1 MKGTVVS
8 TWLNTAKKIWGGDVT
23 AAAMRYAGWETDKIF
38 LPTEDVD
45 DAQPRQVVKYLAEHT
60 HQSEDEVW
68 LAIGRDNIR
77 TFAQVYP
84 AFFRQ
89 ENLYSFLRSMYD
101 VHVVMTQRIPG
112 AKPPELLV
120 EQLNERQAVL
130 SYRSQRG
137 MFGYLRGLLAGA
149 AEYFHEEI
157 ATDIIAAT
165 DDSMRIKITFP
176 QPIAS
181 TRRYTANN
189 VLSFGVLRSLPAK
202 IGTAT
207 LVVGLIVAAAGGAS
221 WPALV
226 TAVLA
231 GIAAGGAAALLL
243 RPLAYVRQELAD
255 LTDHKYF
262 TERHVATR
270 DVFEELSRSFLDYKK
285 VVRSDFTGFKG
296 VTDEMAKFAADLSA
310 LADKMRATS
319 EEISGVV
326 NDVAVAATNQAQ
338 DTSSAVEI
346 LSGNITAL
354 KEVAKEQG
362 DNKQRLEAAVQ
373 AINDGFAGVAQS
385 SHHLDAILEKFR
397 GVKDAAAHLAEQ
409 TQKINDITG
418 MVASIAEQTNL
429 LALNASIE
437 AARAGEHG
445 RGFTVVAEEVRRLS
459 EESKTHSDGITRDLQ
474 VLMDIISGVVK
485 LIEEQYDVL
494 AAESRQLQA
503 VVDGNR
509 TQVANVASVAETI
522 VAMINRLDHELGDLN
537 TVYGKI
543 ESLAAISQENSAA
556 SQEVSASVSMYN
568 DKLQDMMQKIAA
580 FKTVLQNFGS
590 DLDKWRT

>member
-8 TWLNTAKKIWGGDVT
+8 TWLNTAKKIWGEELT
-23 AAAMRYAGWETDKIF
+23 AAAMRYAGWEPDKIF

-45 DAQPRQVVKYLAEHT
+45 DDKPRRLAVYLAEHT
-60 HQSEDEVW
+60 KQSQDEVW

-101 VHVVMTQRIPG
+101 VHVVMTKRIPG

-120 EQLNERQAVL
+120 EPLNERQAVL

-137 MFGYLRGLLAGA
+137 MFGYLKGLLVGA
-149 AEYFHEEI
+149 AEYFGEDI

-176 QPIAS
+176 QPIAN
-181 TRRYTANN
+181 TRHYGANKI
-189 VLSFGVLRSLPAK
+189 LSYGVLRSLPAK
-202 IGTAT
+202 IGVST
-207 LVVGLIVAAAGGAS
+207 LLVGLAVAAAGGAAAA
-221 WPALV
+221 ALL

-231 GIAAGGAAALLL
+231 GVAGWGAAALLL
-243 RPLAYVRQELAD
+243 RPLDYVQQELAD
-255 LTDHKYF
+255 LAAHKYF
-262 TERHVATR
+262 TENRVVTR
-270 DVFEELSRSFLDYKK
+270 DVFEELSKSFQDYKK
-285 VVRSDFTGFKG
+285 LVKSDFTGFKG
-296 VTDEMAKFAADLSA
+296 VTDEMAKFASDLSA
-310 LADKMRATS
+310 LADKMRTTS
-319 EEISGVV
+319 EDISGVV

-354 KEVAKEQG
+354 KEVAKDQG

-385 SHHLDAILEKFR
+385 SRHLEASLEKFR
-397 GVKDAAAHLAEQ
+397 GVKEAAAHLAEQ
-409 TQKINDITG
+409 TKKINDITG

-445 RGFTVVAEEVRRLS
+445 RGFTVVAAEVRRLS
-459 EESKTHSDGITRDLQ
+459 EESKSYSEGITRDLK

-494 AAESRQLQA
+494 AAESQQLQS
-503 VVDGNR
+503 VVESNR

-522 VAMINRLDHELGDLN
+522 VAMINKLDHEMGDLN

-556 SQEVSASVSMYN
+556 SQEVSASVTMYN

-580 FKTVLQNFGS
+580 FKTVLQHFGA